1 MMYQMTKHFF
11 KYMQNSFL
19 TNDTSFMKNWD
30 ILSAYIF
37 TEEPTNWFLD
47 MIKTKIYKDL
57 DTQLYIIFV
66 GKNLKYFKKFL
77 ENSSYSPAGGW
88 GTE

>member
-1 MMYQMTKHFF
+1 
-11 KYMQNSFL
+11 
-19 TNDTSFMKNWD
+19 MKNWD

-88 GTE
+88 GTEQNEKVQLRFLILQICKRLLDKLL